1 MFNFNILKILFQ
13 KIALFLFLIIG
24 SDACSVYA
32 FNYQS
37 NRSGNWNNA
46 STWSP
51 NGVPSIGDNVT
62 IRSGHIVTL
71 TENASC
77 NSITLTGIESCL
89 LCLCGC
95 DPSELRLEAYTL
107 SVGGSFTNDAAFVAG
122 TGTVMFTG
130 AGTINGSS
138 DISFYRLTINT
149 NAAITLIKSISISN
163 RLTMTDGIFNTG
175 TNTLSGTGGITA
187 TGGILKIAKTGVLVP
202 ELTGTYT
209 ITGGTL
215 SLNGIGSQTIKGGTY
230 FKLVLDESTG
240 TKTLDGNIILNG
252 DLTIGQG
259 TLDVSLFNYGITIGG
274 NWTNNG
280 SFNPRNGTITFNG
293 TTSISGTGDFNF
305 NHIVISGIVTGH
317 SGNINLGG
325 TWTNNGNYIHNNGT
339 ITFNG
344 VCTVN
349 GTAITTFN
357 HLKIS
362 ALANLIGHPTN
373 VKIAGNLTNDG
384 IFIPNNGTITF
395 TGTNVDQL
403 ISDPATFNHVIINST
418 KNIILNAPISINGS
432 LTLTSGKIVTTA
444 QNMLTLNSGASTTLG
459 NATSYVNGPM
469 IYTVAASGNTVINL
483 PIGKDSAW
491 RPAILSVNHNSAMPA
506 KYTAEV
512 FNSSARDRA
521 YTLPAGITKV
531 SNVRFWRINREN
543 VSNLNNATVQLY
555 YGEDD
560 GVTDSPNL
568 RILKTISSDLA
579 WYNVGGSGTANGT
592 GSITSD
598 PFTSFSDF
606 TPGNEGGGGNALPI
620 ELLDFD
626 ARSNRNIVEISWS
639 TATEIN
645 NDFFT
650 VERTA
655 DGENFETVSTINGA
669 GNSNFILNY
678 TITDEKPL
686 SGISYYRLK
695 QTDFDGKYVYAG
707 LASVNI
713 RNYTDFNVYPNPSNG
728 SGLFVKLPQ
737 FEKDATLGIYDING
751 KMIFSKVA
759 NLEGVENQTLSIEPE
774 SRLKPGVY
782 IIIVKSAQNSYQEK
796 LIVN

>member
-1 MFNFNILKILFQ
+1 MLNFNNLNVFFK
-13 KIALFLFLIIG
+13 KIALLLFVLLGTNASFVHAI
-24 SDACSVYA
+24 
-32 FNYQS
+32 NYQS
-37 NRSGNWNNA
+37 NGSGNWNNS

-51 NGVPSIGDNVT
+51 SGIPTMSDNVT
-62 IRSGHIVTL
+62 IRNGDVVTL
-71 TENASC
+71 TANASC
-77 NSITLTGIESCL
+77 NNITITGTESCL

-95 DPSELRLEAYTL
+95 DPSELRLGAFTL
-107 SVGGSFTNDAAFVAG
+107 STGGSFTNNATFVAG

-149 NAAITLIKSISISN
+149 SAAITLIKSISISN

-175 TNTLSGTGGITA
+175 TNTLSGAGGITA
-187 TGGILKIAKTGVLVP
+187 TGGTLKIAKTGVAVP

-209 ITGGTL
+209 ISGGTL
-215 SLNGIGSQTIKGGTY
+215 SLNGNGNQTIKGGTY
-230 FKLVLDESTG
+230 YKIALEESTG

-252 DLTIGQG
+252 DLSIGQG
-259 TLDVSLFNYGITIGG
+259 TLDVSLLNYGITLGG

-280 SFNPRNGTITFNG
+280 SFNARNGTITFNG
-293 TTSISGTGDFNF
+293 TTSISGTGNFNF
-305 NHIVISGIVTGH
+305 NNVVISGTVTGP

-325 TWTNNGNYIHNNGT
+325 AWTNNGNFIHNNGT

-357 HLKIS
+357 HVTIS
-362 ALANLIGHPTN
+362 AVANLIGHPTN
-373 VKIAGNLTNDG
+373 MKIDGNLINDG
-384 IFIPNNGTITF
+384 IFAPNNGTITF
-395 TGTNVDQL
+395 TGTNVDQV
-403 ISDPATFNHVIINST
+403 ISDPATFNHIIINST
-418 KNIILNAPISINGS
+418 KNLILNAPVSINGT
-432 LTLTSGKIVTTA
+432 LTLTSGKIVTTE
-444 QNMLTLNSGASTTLG
+444 QNILTLNSGASTTLG

-469 IYTVAASGNTVINL
+469 IYTIAASGRTVINL

-491 RPAILSVNHNSAMPA
+491 RPAILSVNHNSTLPA

-531 SNVRFWRINREN
+531 SDVRFWRINREN
-543 VSNLNNATVQLY
+543 VSNLDNATVQLF

-560 GVTDSPNL
+560 GVTDSPKL
-568 RILKTISSDLA
+568 RILKTIGSDLA

-626 ARSNRNIVEISWS
+626 ARANCNKVEISWA

-650 VERTA
+650 VERTVN
-655 DGENFETVSTINGA
+655 GENFEPVSTINGA

-678 TITDEKPL
+678 KMIDEKPL

-695 QTDFDGKYVYAG
+695 QTDFDGKYEYTG
-707 LASVNI
+707 LVSVNI
-713 RNYTDFNVYPNPSNG
+713 KNHAEFNVFPNPSNG
-728 SGLFVKLPQ
+728 SGLFANLPG
-737 FEKDATLGIYDING
+737 FEEDATLGIYNMNG
-751 KMIFSKVA
+751 KIIFSQA
-759 NLEGVENQTLSIEPE
+759 INIEGVENKTISIEPE
-774 SRLKPGVY
+774 GRLEPGVY
-782 IIIVKSAQNSYQEK
+782 IIAVKSAQKTYQQR
-796 LIVN
+796 LIIN